1 MDQVGGRSSV
11 ARILPSG
18 VSDSSFGQGGSVVL
32 DARVGGRVAVDV
44 APDGGVILAGV
55 SGNSSSPVTTV
66 TRLRPDGSTESEFGD
81 AGLTTLTGLV
91 AGAMLIQPDGRI
103 LVGGVRWPAVSAS
116 GPPVGGL
123 VVRLDVR
130 GRPDVSFGEDGVAM
144 LRKDGRYG
152 LVDFIAG
159 LALQP
164 GGAVVA
170 VGSSVVATSYKG
182 SYAFLG
188 TVTRDGQGA
197 HLADAGS
204 EVFAIDKDC
213 FEEGANALAVQP
225 DAKVLVGGSV
235 CEETSWVA
243 RYARDLRLDAGTP
256 LRLHDTRP
264 RSIRSLRASNT
275 SSLAQLTA
283 LVRATVPAHVLVTV
297 RRARF
302 GENSSAVVGAGGRVW
317 LQPGTAAGD
326 RTLRRRSKAIAAQ
339 IDHSGR
345 LSLRLLFSPRL
356 FARGDLGMVTVR
368 ARDDQGRTTE
378 LEIPF
383 VRPLFPPVSP

>member
-1 MDQVGGRSSV
+1 MVGSSSLALGSGRMDPWIRSAGDRVSLGSCPPGSAIQRLGRGSV
-11 ARILPSG
+11 A
-18 VSDSSFGQGGSVVL
+18 L
-32 DARVGGRVAVDV
+32 DARVGGRVAIDV
-44 APDGGVILAGV
+44 APDGGVIVAGL
-55 SGNSSSPVTTV
+55 SDSRSPVTPV
-66 TRLRPDGSTESEFGD
+66 TRLRPDGSTDSEFGE
-81 AGLTTLTGLV
+81 AGLTTLTVLV

-103 LVGGVRWPAVSAS
+103 LVGGVRWPAVSGS
-116 GPPVGGL
+116 GLPTGGV

-144 LRKDGRYG
+144 LREDGPYG
-152 LVDFIAG
+152 LVDFIHG

-164 GGAVVA
+164 DGAVVA
-170 VGSSVVATSYKG
+170 VGTSDVATSYKG

-197 HLADAGS
+197 HLADVGS

-235 CEETSWVA
+235 CEETSWIA

-264 RSIRSLRASNT
+264 QSVRSLRASNT
-275 SSLAQLTA
+275 TTFAQLTA
-283 LVRATVPAHVLVTV
+283 RIRATVPAHVLVTV

-302 GENSSAVVGAGGRVW
+302 GKGSSAVVGTGGRVW
-317 LQPGTAAGD
+317 SSRAPPPEKGPCDDARKQLPPRPTSPAGS
-326 RTLRRRSKAIAAQ
+326 RSDCCSHPDSSRAET
-339 IDHSGR
+339 SGW
-345 LSLRLLFSPRL
+345 
-356 FARGDLGMVTVR
+356 
-368 ARDDQGRTTE
+368 
-378 LEIPF
+378 
-383 VRPLFPPVSP
+383 